1 MIMKKYTILL
11 LLKGLANIT
20 IAQGIFAPSLYM
32 YDPSWINP
40 AFVGN
45 SHHHVFS
52 FYGSTLVGS
61 KLEGSP
67 ENYQVGYEGFLPSL
81 NSGVGLRVMNDKVW
95 ILSRRQ
101 ISGLYSYEYKLPKGF
116 IRLGANAIYGTEDID
131 NTRIICYNCDP
142 VRGSENL
149 VKKTG
154 RADLGV
160 AYQNENTTVGVTVQ
174 DVFTIEMKQD
184 TLLGNEIT
192 SRAFLGYVAHNI
204 KLNKVISFCPSILYE
219 RQQESTIDLN
229 AYFTID
235 KVVSLGASYRKV
247 ADRYNEWL
255 LHGNINLSNTIETV
269 ALYYPE
275 QERNFNPK
283 RGELLIRIKMSEKKN

>member
-11 LLKGLANIT
+11 LLKGLANIA
-20 IAQGIFAPSLYM
+20 IAQGIFTPSLYM

-52 FYGSTLVGS
+52 FYGSTWLDGYDGS
-61 KLEGSP
+61 S
-67 ENYQVGYEGFLPSL
+67 VTAAVSYEASLPGL
-81 NSGVGLRVMNDKVW
+81 NSGVALRVMNDKTWV
-95 ILSRRQ
+95 LSHRQ
-101 ISGLYSYEYKLPKGF
+101 VSGLYSYEYKLPKSS
-116 IRLGANAIYGTEDID
+116 IRLGVNAIYRTKDID
-131 NTRIICYNCDP
+131 DTQIICYDCDP
-142 VRGSENL
+142 VKGSENS
-149 VKKTG
+149 VYKTWSVDMG
-154 RADLGV
+154 A
-160 AYQNENTTVGVTVQ
+160 AYQNENATVGIAVE
-174 DVFTIEMKQD
+174 DVFTIEMKRD

-192 SRAFLGYVAHNI
+192 SRTFLGYVAHNI
-204 KLNKVISFCPSILYE
+204 KLNKVISFCPSILYK

-247 ADRYNEWL
+247 ADQYNEWL

-275 QERNFNPK
+275 QEQNLNSK